1 MGAEPLDYLIIWK
14 QRPKAVDLWR
24 KWGENKVG
32 ATLRMIEVK
41 SMKKVI
47 QVFGGAL
54 AALTLTPAVVAA
66 QTFSLRGWFN
76 WGGHGGHSGG
86 GTSTTP
92 VSVPEIDAASGTM
105 ALAALG
111 AAMLLCWEISRRR
124 KANR

>member
-1 MGAEPLDYLIIWK
+1 
-14 QRPKAVDLWR
+14 
-24 KWGENKVG
+24 
-32 ATLRMIEVK
+32 
-41 SMKKVI
+41 MKKVI

-54 AALTLTPAVVAA
+54 ATLTLTPAVVAA
-66 QTFSLRGWFN
+66 QTFSLRGWFS
-76 WGGHGGHSGG
+76 WGGRGGNSSSGS
-86 GTSTTP
+86 TTTTP

>member
-1 MGAEPLDYLIIWK
+1 
-14 QRPKAVDLWR
+14 
-24 KWGENKVG
+24 
-32 ATLRMIEVK
+32 
-41 SMKKVI
+41 MKKVI

-54 AALTLTPAVVAA
+54 ATLTLTPAVVAA